1 MLILIHLASWGF
13 TVNLALW
20 INLLLAK
27 AAQSFSSVSSTGFP
41 SWALPLGH
49 RRIIQHRGYWQ
60 KGTCWVLKGGCCAVT
75 VSLSLVPLF
84 VIPWTIYSPPGSSV
98 HGDSPG
104 RNSGVGFYALLQGIF
119 PSQGSNP
126 GLPHCLQIL
135 YCLSHQGSPNWGKNH
150 N

>member
-13 TVNLALW
+13 RVTWLCGSIFFWLK
-20 INLLLAK
+20 LR
-27 AAQSFSSVSSTGFP
+27 TGFP

-60 KGTCWVLKGGCCAVT
+60 KGTCRVLIGGCCAVT

-84 VIPWTIYSPPGSSV
+84 VTPWTIYSPPGSSV
-98 HGDSPG
+98 HRDSPG
-104 RNSGVGFYALLQGIF
+104 RNSGVGCYPLLQGIF

-135 YCLSHQGSPNWGKNH
+135 YCLSHQGSPNWGKKIIII
-150 N
+150 